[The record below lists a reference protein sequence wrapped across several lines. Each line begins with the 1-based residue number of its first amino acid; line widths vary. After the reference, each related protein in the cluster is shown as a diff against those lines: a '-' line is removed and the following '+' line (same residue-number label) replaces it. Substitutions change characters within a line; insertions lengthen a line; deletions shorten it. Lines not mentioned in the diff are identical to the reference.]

1 MATAIGTGPVASGL
15 TGEKVM
21 NATNVLA
28 KVVVC
33 GLAAV
38 ALTAASGW
46 AIVHSTAKA
55 YWPEDMPTVV
65 ILAKAERPATVQL
78 ARSAAAG
85 LLQ

>member
-1 MATAIGTGPVASGL
+1 
-15 TGEKVM
+15 M
-21 NATNVLA
+21 NAVNVLVNSLA

-33 GLAAV
+33 GAAAV
-38 ALTAASGW
+38 ALTVASSW
-46 AIVHSTAKA
+46 VIVESTAMA

-65 ILAKAERPATVQL
+65 IFAKAERPATVQL